1 MDDDLRNAFATI
13 SAQISVVATDLRANT
28 SLTADLNRQVGQ
40 VAAEQKQLTG
50 RVGVIEKAVFGSE
63 PPPAP
68 PARPMAESIG
78 EHDGEIAQLAGQVVA
93 ARTELAEVKKQ
104 NEEQLQ
110 LTREIVKA
118 LGNPMLRKVA
128 YAVGSLILAYAAA
141 KGLVLK

>member
-68 PARPMAESIG
+68 PARPMAESVN
-78 EHDGEIAQLAGQVVA
+78 EHSSEIAQLAGQVIA
-93 ARTELAEVKKQ
+93 ARSELAEVKQQ